1 MAETIRS
8 VMTTDLATVRAEASV
23 VEAARLMRQFDCG
36 DVIVTGNG
44 SVIGI
49 ATDRDLVVRCV
60 ADGKDPA
67 NIRVGDVC
75 TKEPVT
81 LRPAETIAAAVRLMS
96 EKAIRRL
103 PVVED
108 GKAVG
113 IVSLGDLAQARDQ
126 KSALGKIS
134 AAPPNQ

>member
-1 MAETIRS
+1 MADNIRS
-8 VMTTDLATVRAEASV
+8 VMTMDPATLPAEASV
-23 VEAARLMRQFDCG
+23 TEAARLMREHQCG
-36 DVIVTGNG
+36 DVIITDNG
-44 SVIGI
+44 SIVGI
-49 ATDRDLVVRCV
+49 ATDRDLVVRCL
-60 ADGKDPA
+60 ADGQDPA
-67 NIRVGDVC
+67 KSRVGDVC
-75 TKEPVT
+75 TRNPVT
-81 LRPAETIAAAVRLMS
+81 LRPADTISSAVRLMGD
-96 EKAIRRL
+96 KAVRRL

>member
-1 MAETIRS
+1 MADKIRS
-8 VMTTDLATVRAEASV
+8 VMTADLATVPAEASV
-23 VEAARLMRQFDCG
+23 VEAAQLMRQFDCG
-36 DVIVTGNG
+36 DVIVTDNG

-49 ATDRDLVVRCV
+49 ATDRDFIVRCV

-67 NIRVGDVC
+67 NVRVGDVC

-81 LRPAETIAAAVRLMS
+81 LRPADSITAAVRLMS